1 MNKKTTMKHGIRLS
15 LLLCATALSF
25 PSLAAYPD
33 RPIDLIVP
41 FAPGGNLDIT
51 ARAIAPVLAKALHTK
66 ITVENKPGAGG
77 VIGAGFVARSR
88 PDGYT
93 ILVSTPNAI
102 AVAPYMTKAPYKPAD
117 FRAIG
122 LVAKTPL
129 LIDVNSKSKFTD
141 IKGFLKYACAN
152 PGKITVGHSGI
163 GTTNYMGLIALEEA
177 SKCHFTA
184 IPYKGSGPALVDLM
198 GGQIDAVV
206 DQLSSSSPLIHS
218 GKLKALAVLTAK
230 RVPSLSDVPTLA
242 ESGVEGIDASTNTG
256 LLVPVK
262 TPSAIV
268 KKLNEALRQVA
279 ASKAVK
285 STLGKV
291 GSTAES
297 STPDAF
303 MTLITNEDK
312 VAAKLSAEGKLRRK

>member
-1 MNKKTTMKHGIRLS
+1 MTIKNSVRIS
-15 LLLCATALSF
+15 ALLCAATLSL
-25 PSLAAYPD
+25 PALAAYPD
-33 RPIDLIVP
+33 RPIDMIVP

-77 VIGAGFVARSR
+77 VIGAGLVARSR

-93 ILVSTPNAI
+93 ILVTTPNAI
-102 AVAPYMTKAPYKPAD
+102 AVAPYMTKAPYKPSD

-129 LIDVNSKSKFTD
+129 LIDVNGKSKFKD
-141 IKGFLKYACAN
+141 IHDFLKFACAN

-163 GTTNYMGLIALEEA
+163 GTTNYMGLISLEEA
-177 SKCHFTA
+177 SKCTFTA

-198 GGQIDAVV
+198 GNQIDAVV
-206 DQLSSSSPLIHS
+206 DQLSSSSALIHS
-218 GKLKALAVLTAK
+218 NKLKALAVLTAT
-230 RVPSLSDVPTLA
+230 RVPSLPNIPTLA
-242 ESGVEGIDASTNTG
+242 ESGVKGIDASTNTG
-256 LLVPVK
+256 LLVPRK

-268 KKLNEALRQVA
+268 NVLNKALRTVA
-279 ASKAVK
+279 QSKSVRNV
-285 STLGKV
+285 LGKV

-297 STPDAF
+297 STPEKF
-303 MTLITNEDK
+303 MTMIVNEDK
-312 VAAKLSAEGKLRRK
+312 LAAKLSAEGKLRRK